1 MTSPLRLAVLPA
13 VTVCL
18 VLGGCTAFEPLA
30 DQSTTPGWVRE
41 RLVNDVEGHK
51 APPAVPA
58 NSLTA
63 GDVAQLDR
71 DAAEV
76 LRRRTRQAAEI
87 DIIFN
92 PAEKIILLFNLFIS
106 VENFGIFP

>member
-1 MTSPLRLAVLPA
+1 MTSPLRSAVLPV

-30 DQSTTPGWVRE
+30 DQSTTPAWMRE
-41 RLVNDVEGHK
+41 RLVDDVEGRK

-58 NSLTA
+58 NNLTA
-63 GDVAQLDR
+63 ADAAELDR

-76 LRRRTRQAAEI
+76 MRRRARQAAEI
-87 DIIFN
+87 AAIE
-92 PAEKIILLFNLFIS
+92 AEDRRAAEDF
-106 VENFGIFP
+106 VAEGRTRTAPPQ

>member
-41 RLVNDVEGHK
+41 RLVNDVEGRK

-63 GDVAQLDR
+63 GDAAQLDR

-87 DIIFN
+87 AAIE
-92 PAEKIILLFNLFIS
+92 AEGRRAVDDF
-106 VENFGIFP
+106 VAEGRTRTTPPE